1 MVCIAQ
7 RGCVIISQMNPD
19 PALVDEDGLMQR
31 AGQYIQSGQL
41 AAAQGVLES
50 LLQRVPNKPQPRLSL
65 AKLML
70 QRGQAQAA
78 TALLLETVPLLPTDD
93 AAMACDMAQLLLMTG
108 ETVAARDCLDRAQAV
123 RVSSGPE
130 LAALARV
137 RDRLGQPAHAL
148 DLMDRALA
156 AGVDSPQDHHF
167 RGMLLQ
173 FVGRIDE
180 AENALDTCLRRWP
193 NFGSAALTRTRLR
206 RQAPDTQH
214 LDYLRQQLMQVQPDS
229 LDHACFEFALFKELD
244 DLGRHDEAWPGL
256 KRANAIMHARNPY
269 DEAGDQSLVDATIES
284 CGTDFFT
291 GTDDAPMFD
300 GPVPIFVLGMPR
312 SGTTLLDRMLSN
324 HSKVTSAGE
333 LGSFFQQWR
342 RMANIG
348 GPTPEDFITGIR
360 RSSDID
366 YHQLGARYL
375 QQTQWRADGHD
386 YYIDK
391 MPNNVP
397 LIGFIRRALPHARI
411 LYMARDPMAVCFSNF
426 KAMFGD
432 TSAHTY
438 DMRLLGRY
446 YQLQERLHNHWK
458 ATVSDAMLDVS
469 YASLVEAPEDM
480 MRRILAFCGLEFEA
494 ACVDPTRNT
503 RPVSTPSSAQVREP
517 IHTRGV
523 DDWTHYEAQL
533 EPLRRALG

>member
-1 MVCIAQ
+1 MT
-7 RGCVIISQMNPD
+7 PD
-19 PALVDEDGLMQR
+19 PALTDKNRLMQR
-31 AGQYIQSGQL
+31 ARQYIQSGQL

-50 LLQRVPNKPQPRLSL
+50 LLQRAPDEPQPRLSL
-65 AKLML
+65 SRILL
-70 QRGQAQAA
+70 QRGQVQAA

-93 AAMACDMAQLLLMTG
+93 AAMACDVAQLLLMTG
-108 ETVAARDCLDRAQAV
+108 ETLAARDCLDRAHTGH
-123 RVSSGPE
+123 VSSGPI

-137 RDRLGQPAHAL
+137 RDQLGQPAQAL
-148 DLMDRALA
+148 ALMDRAIA
-156 AGVDSPQDHHF
+156 AGVDAPQDHHF

-173 FVGRIDE
+173 FVGRIE
-180 AENALDTCLRRWP
+180 AGEKALDTCLRRWP
-193 NFGSAALTRTRLR
+193 NFGSAALTRARLR
-206 RQAPDTQH
+206 RQTSDTQH
-214 LDYLRQQLMQVQPDS
+214 LDYLRQQLRQVKPNT

-244 DLGRHDEAWPGL
+244 DLGRHDEAWPAL
-256 KRANAIMHARNPY
+256 KRGNAVMHARNPY
-269 DEAGDQSLVDATIES
+269 DEAADQSLVDVTIDS
-284 CGTDFFT
+284 CGTGFFT
-291 GTDDAPMFD
+291 EADEKPTFE

-312 SGTTLLDRMLSN
+312 SGTTLLDRMLGN

-333 LGSFFQQWR
+333 LDSFFQQWHR
-342 RMANIG
+342 IANID
-348 GPTPEDFITGIR
+348 GPQPEDFVAGIR

-366 YHQLGARYL
+366 FHRLGARYL
-375 QQTQWRADGHD
+375 EQTQWRAEGHD

-411 LYMARDPMAVCFSNF
+411 LYMTRDPMAVCFSNF

-446 YQLQERLHNHWK
+446 CQLQERLHNHWK
-458 ATVSDAMLDVS
+458 ANVSDVMLDVP
-469 YASLVEAPEDM
+469 YASLVQNPEDM
-480 MRRILAFCGLEFEA
+480 LRRILGFCDLDFEA
-494 ACVDPTRNT
+494 ACVDPERNT
-503 RPVSTPSSAQVREP
+503 GPVSTPSSAQVREP
-517 IHTRGV
+517 IHARGV